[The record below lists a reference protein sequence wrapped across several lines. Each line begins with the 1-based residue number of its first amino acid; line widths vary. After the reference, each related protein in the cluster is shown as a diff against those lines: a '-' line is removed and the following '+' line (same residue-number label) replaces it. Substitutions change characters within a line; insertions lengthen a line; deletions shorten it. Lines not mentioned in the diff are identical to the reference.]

1 MLCQVVL
8 EPRLQWLLI
17 SSFNENLA
25 NIYDIF
31 SMKEIAADFQ
41 LDLQVY
47 EQFICNDA
55 QIIHESCDSR
65 IGGMTWWYTCEQ
77 GELWITL
84 IIEWRI
90 WSEIKV
96 EN

>member
-1 MLCQVVL
+1 MSGGIRAQVAMAPHCL
-8 EPRLQWLLI
+8 

-41 LDLQVY
+41 QDLQVY

-65 IGGMTWWYTCEQ
+65 IGGMTW
-77 GELWITL
+77 
-84 IIEWRI
+84 
-90 WSEIKV
+90 
-96 EN
+96 